1 MKRNIVIMDF
11 SGIYQ
16 EEQFYEGEQI
26 SWIDLSDISGTNCY
40 CDGDAQ
46 AQILERM
53 EKYPVSGIYF
63 MDSGNYHYMSRIGI
77 GRVKEPFN
85 LLVFDNHTD
94 MQLPA
99 FGGLLSCGGW
109 IASALEEVEK
119 LQEVWLIGPDEEAYG
134 QVEEPFKD
142 RVHFLSRERLAEA
155 RPYMAEKKGSE
166 EELIRSLEIPANI
179 PLYISIDKDVLCPED
194 ADTNWSQ
201 GDMRLETMVRCLE
214 CAVSRCKAGDILST
228 GSENADIEQ
237 LDAVREDTQK
247 DGAACSDLTVTDL
260 CLFPGILGVD
270 ICGECDASGT
280 GNSALNDYANARLW
294 GFFRHAAE
302 NETSGG
308 DR

>member
-1 MKRNIVIMDF
+1 MKKTDKYLKTLIMDF
-11 SGIYQ
+11 SGIY
-16 EEQFYEGEQI
+16 EEQQFWKGKEA
-26 SWIDLSDISGTNCY
+26 SWVEARDIPGTNCY
-40 CDGDAQ
+40 CDEEAMNEIRSRIAPYSYGE
-46 AQILERM
+46 IHF
-53 EKYPVSGIYF
+53 I
-63 MDSGNYHYMSRIGI
+63 DSGNYHYMTRIWLEKI
-77 GRVKEPFN
+77 SEPFD

-94 MQLPA
+94 MQPPA

-109 IASALEEVEK
+109 IYDSVMELPL
-119 LQEVWLIGPDEEAYG
+119 LQKVILIGPDEEAFSR
-134 QVEEPFKD
+134 VEPEIQKK
-142 RVHFLSRERLAEA
+142 VEFLSREILRGMELMEILDFVK
-155 RPYMAEKKGSE
+155 EQTGKK
-166 EELIRSLEIPANI
+166 

>member
-1 MKRNIVIMDF
+1 
-11 SGIYQ
+11 
-16 EEQFYEGEQI
+16 
-26 SWIDLSDISGTNCY
+26 
-40 CDGDAQ
+40 
-46 AQILERM
+46 
-53 EKYPVSGIYF
+53 
-63 MDSGNYHYMSRIGI
+63 
-77 GRVKEPFN
+77 
-85 LLVFDNHTD
+85 
-94 MQLPA
+94 MQPPA

-109 IASALEEVEK
+109 IYDSVMELPL
-119 LQEVWLIGPDEEAYG
+119 LQKVILIGPDEEAFSR
-134 QVEEPFKD
+134 VEPEIQKK
-142 RVHFLSRERLAEA
+142 VEFLSREKLRG
-155 RPYMAEKKGSE
+155 M
-166 EELIRSLEIPANI
+166 ELMEILDFVKEQTGKN

>member
-1 MKRNIVIMDF
+1 MAEIVIMDF
-11 SGIYQ
+11 SGIYK
-16 EEQFYEGEQI
+16 EEQFFEGEKV
-26 SWIDLSDISGTNCY
+26 SWLDVREIPGTNCY
-40 CDGDAQ
+40 CDDEAKT
-46 AQILERM
+46 QILEKL
-53 EKYPVSGIYF
+53 EEFSAGGIYF
-63 MDSGNYHYMSRIGI
+63 IDSGNYHYMTRIWLEKI
-77 GRVKEPFN
+77 SEPFD

-94 MQLPA
+94 MQPPA

-109 IASALEEVEK
+109 IYDSVMELPL
-119 LQEVWLIGPDEEAYG
+119 LQKVILIGPDEEAFSR
-134 QVEEPFKD
+134 VESEIQKK
-142 RVHFLSRERLAEA
+142 VEFLSREKLRGMELMEILDFVK
-155 RPYMAEKKGSE
+155 EQTGKK
-166 EELIRSLEIPANI
+166 

-260 CLFPGILGVD
+260 CLLPGILGVD
-270 ICGECDASGT
+270 ICGECDAAET

-294 GFFRHAAE
+294 EFFRHAAE

>member
-1 MKRNIVIMDF
+1 MKKTDKYLKTLIMDF
-11 SGIYQ
+11 SGIY
-16 EEQFYEGEQI
+16 EEQQFWKGKEA
-26 SWIDLSDISGTNCY
+26 SWVEARDIPGTNCY
-40 CDGDAQ
+40 CDEEAMNEIRSRIAPYSYGE
-46 AQILERM
+46 IHF
-53 EKYPVSGIYF
+53 I
-63 MDSGNYHYMSRIGI
+63 DSGNYHYMTRIWLEKI
-77 GRVKEPFN
+77 SEPFD

-94 MQLPA
+94 MQPPA

-109 IASALEEVEK
+109 IYDSVMELPL
-119 LQEVWLIGPDEEAYG
+119 LQKVILIGPDEEAFSR
-134 QVEEPFKD
+134 VEQEIQKK
-142 RVHFLSRERLAEA
+142 VEFLSREKLRGMELMEILDFVK
-155 RPYMAEKKGSE
+155 EQTGKK
-166 EELIRSLEIPANI
+166 

>member
-1 MKRNIVIMDF
+1 MAEIVIMDF
-11 SGIYQ
+11 SGIYK
-16 EEQFYEGEQI
+16 EEQFFEGEKV
-26 SWIDLSDISGTNCY
+26 SWLDVREIPGTNCY
-40 CDGDAQ
+40 CDDEAKT
-46 AQILERM
+46 QILEKLEEFSAR
-53 EKYPVSGIYF
+53 GIYF
-63 MDSGNYHYMSRIGI
+63 IDSGNYHYMTRIWLEKI
-77 GRVKEPFN
+77 SEPFD

-94 MQLPA
+94 MQPPA

-109 IASALEEVEK
+109 IYDSVMELPL
-119 LQEVWLIGPDEEAYG
+119 LQKVILIGPDEEAFSR
-134 QVEEPFKD
+134 VEPEIQKK
-142 RVHFLSRERLAEA
+142 VEFLSREKLRG
-155 RPYMAEKKGSE
+155 M
-166 EELIRSLEIPANI
+166 ELMEILDFVKEQTGKN

>member
-1 MKRNIVIMDF
+1 MKKTDKYLKTLIMDF
-11 SGIYQ
+11 SGIY
-16 EEQFYEGEQI
+16 EEQQFWKGKEA
-26 SWIDLSDISGTNCY
+26 SWVEARDIPGTNCY
-40 CDGDAQ
+40 CDEEAMNEIRSRIAPYSYGE
-46 AQILERM
+46 IHF
-53 EKYPVSGIYF
+53 I
-63 MDSGNYHYMSRIGI
+63 DSGNYHYMTRIWLEKI
-77 GRVKEPFN
+77 SEPFD

-94 MQLPA
+94 MQPPV

-109 IASALEEVEK
+109 IYDSVMELPL
-119 LQEVWLIGPDEEAYG
+119 LQKVILIGPDEEAFSR
-134 QVEEPFKD
+134 VEPEIQKK
-142 RVHFLSRERLAEA
+142 VEFLSREKLRGMELMEILDFVK
-155 RPYMAEKKGSE
+155 EQTGKKS
-166 EELIRSLEIPANI
+166 
-179 PLYISIDKDVLCPED
+179 LYISIDKDVLCSED

-270 ICGECDASGT
+270 ICGECDAAGT

>member
-1 MKRNIVIMDF
+1 MKKTDKYLKTLIMDF
-11 SGIYQ
+11 SGIY
-16 EEQFYEGEQI
+16 EEQQFWKGKEA
-26 SWIDLSDISGTNCY
+26 SWVEARDIPGTNCY
-40 CDGDAQ
+40 CDEEAMNEIRSRI
-46 AQILERM
+46 AP
-53 EKYPVSGIYF
+53 YSSGEIHF
-63 MDSGNYHYMSRIGI
+63 IDSGNYHYMTRIWLEKI
-77 GRVKEPFN
+77 SEPFD

-94 MQLPA
+94 MQPPA

-109 IASALEEVEK
+109 IYDSVMELPL
-119 LQEVWLIGPDEEAYG
+119 LQKVILIGPDEEAFSR
-134 QVEEPFKD
+134 VEPEIQKK
-142 RVHFLSRERLAEA
+142 VEFLSREKLRGMELMEILDFVK
-155 RPYMAEKKGSE
+155 EQTGKKS
-166 EELIRSLEIPANI
+166 
-179 PLYISIDKDVLCPED
+179 LYISIDKDVLCPED

-228 GSENADIEQ
+228 GSENADIGQ

-247 DGAACSDLTVTDL
+247 DGAACSDLTVADL

-270 ICGECDASGT
+270 ICGECDAAGT

>member
-1 MKRNIVIMDF
+1 MKKTDKYLKTLIMDF
-11 SGIYQ
+11 SGIY
-16 EEQFYEGEQI
+16 EEQQFWKGKEA
-26 SWIDLSDISGTNCY
+26 SWVEARDIPGTNCY
-40 CDGDAQ
+40 CDEDAMNEIRSRI
-46 AQILERM
+46 APYSSREIHF
-53 EKYPVSGIYF
+53 I
-63 MDSGNYHYMSRIGI
+63 DSGNYHYMTRIWLEKI
-77 GRVKEPFN
+77 SESFD

-94 MQLPA
+94 MQPPA

-109 IASALEEVEK
+109 IYDSVMELPL
-119 LQEVWLIGPDEEAYG
+119 LQKVILIGPDEEAFSR
-134 QVEEPFKD
+134 VEPEIQKK
-142 RVHFLSRERLAEA
+142 VEFLSREKLRG
-155 RPYMAEKKGSE
+155 M
-166 EELIRSLEIPANI
+166 ELMEILDFVKEQTGKN

-228 GSENADIEQ
+228 GSENADIGQ

>member
-1 MKRNIVIMDF
+1 MKKTDKYLKTLIMDF
-11 SGIYQ
+11 SGIY
-16 EEQFYEGEQI
+16 EEQQFWKGKEA
-26 SWIDLSDISGTNCY
+26 SWVEARDIPGTNCY
-40 CDGDAQ
+40 CDEEAMNEIRSRIAPYSYGE
-46 AQILERM
+46 IHF
-53 EKYPVSGIYF
+53 I
-63 MDSGNYHYMSRIGI
+63 DSGNYHYMTRIWLEKI
-77 GRVKEPFN
+77 SEPFD

-94 MQLPA
+94 MQPPA

-109 IASALEEVEK
+109 IYDSVMELPL
-119 LQEVWLIGPDEEAYG
+119 LQKVILIGPDEEAFSR
-134 QVEEPFKD
+134 VEPEIQKK
-142 RVHFLSRERLAEA
+142 VEFLSREKLRG
-155 RPYMAEKKGSE
+155 M
-166 EELIRSLEIPANI
+166 ELMEILDFVKEQTGKN

-260 CLFPGILGVD
+260 CLFPGILGVA

>member
-1 MKRNIVIMDF
+1 MKKTDKYLKTWIMDF
-11 SGIYQ
+11 SGIY
-16 EEQFYEGEQI
+16 EEQQFWKGKEA
-26 SWIDLSDISGTNCY
+26 SWVEARDIPGTNCY
-40 CDGDAQ
+40 CDEEAMNEIRSRIAPYSYGE
-46 AQILERM
+46 IHF
-53 EKYPVSGIYF
+53 I
-63 MDSGNYHYMSRIGI
+63 DSGNYHYMTRIWLEKI
-77 GRVKEPFN
+77 SEPFD

-94 MQLPA
+94 MQPPA

-109 IASALEEVEK
+109 IYDSVMELPL
-119 LQEVWLIGPDEEAYG
+119 LQKVILIGPDEEAFSR
-134 QVEEPFKD
+134 VEPEIQKK
-142 RVHFLSRERLAEA
+142 VEFLSREKLRG
-155 RPYMAEKKGSE
+155 M
-166 EELIRSLEIPANI
+166 ELMEILDFVKEQTGKN

-260 CLFPGILGVD
+260 CLFPRILGVD

>member
-1 MKRNIVIMDF
+1 MAEIVIMDF
-11 SGIYQ
+11 SGIYK
-16 EEQFYEGEQI
+16 EEQFFEGEKV
-26 SWIDLSDISGTNCY
+26 SWLDVREIPGTNCY
-40 CDGDAQ
+40 CDDEAKT
-46 AQILERM
+46 QILEKL
-53 EKYPVSGIYF
+53 EEFSAGGIYF
-63 MDSGNYHYMSRIGI
+63 IDSGNYHYMTRIWLEKI
-77 GRVKEPFN
+77 SEPFD

-94 MQLPA
+94 MQPPA

-109 IASALEEVEK
+109 IYDSVMELPL
-119 LQEVWLIGPDEEAYG
+119 LQKVILIGPDEEAFSR
-134 QVEEPFKD
+134 VEPEIQKK
-142 RVHFLSRERLAEA
+142 VEFLSREKLRGMEFMEILDFVKEQTG
-155 RPYMAEKKGSE
+155 KK
-166 EELIRSLEIPANI
+166 

-260 CLFPGILGVD
+260 CLLPGILGVD
-270 ICGECDASGT
+270 ICGECDAAET

-294 GFFRHAAE
+294 EFFRHAAE

>member
-1 MKRNIVIMDF
+1 MKKTDKYLKTLIMDF
-11 SGIYQ
+11 SGIY
-16 EEQFYEGEQI
+16 EEQQFWKGKEA
-26 SWIDLSDISGTNCY
+26 SWVEARDIPGTNCY
-40 CDGDAQ
+40 CDEDAMNEIRSRI
-46 AQILERM
+46 AP
-53 EKYPVSGIYF
+53 YSSGEIHF
-63 MDSGNYHYMSRIGI
+63 IDSGNYHYMTRIWLEKI
-77 GRVKEPFN
+77 SESFD

-94 MQLPA
+94 MQPPA

-109 IASALEEVEK
+109 IYDSVMELPL
-119 LQEVWLIGPDEEAYG
+119 LQKVILIGPDEEAFSR
-134 QVEEPFKD
+134 VEPEIQKK
-142 RVHFLSRERLAEA
+142 VEFLSREKLRG
-155 RPYMAEKKGSE
+155 M
-166 EELIRSLEIPANI
+166 ELMEILDFVKEQTGKN

-214 CAVSRCKAGDILST
+214 CAVTRCKAGDILST
-228 GSENADIEQ
+228 GSENADIGQ

-247 DGAACSDLTVTDL
+247 DGAACSDLTVADL

-270 ICGECDASGT
+270 ICGECDAAGP

-294 GFFRHAAE
+294 EFFRHAAE

>member
-1 MKRNIVIMDF
+1 MKKTDKYLKTLIMDF
-11 SGIYQ
+11 SGIY
-16 EEQFYEGEQI
+16 EEQQFWKGKEA
-26 SWIDLSDISGTNCY
+26 SWVEARDIPGTNCY
-40 CDGDAQ
+40 CDEEAMNEIRSRIAPYSYGE
-46 AQILERM
+46 IHF
-53 EKYPVSGIYF
+53 I
-63 MDSGNYHYMSRIGI
+63 DSGNYHYMTRIWLEKI
-77 GRVKEPFN
+77 SEPFD

-94 MQLPA
+94 MQPPA

-109 IASALEEVEK
+109 IYDSVMELPL
-119 LQEVWLIGPDEEAYG
+119 LQKVILIGPDEEAFSR
-134 QVEEPFKD
+134 VEPEIQKK
-142 RVHFLSRERLAEA
+142 VKFLSREKLRGMELMEILDFVK
-155 RPYMAEKKGSE
+155 EQTGKK
-166 EELIRSLEIPANI
+166 

>member
-1 MKRNIVIMDF
+1 MKKTDKYLKTLIMDF
-11 SGIYQ
+11 SGIY
-16 EEQFYEGEQI
+16 EEQQFWKGKEA
-26 SWIDLSDISGTNCY
+26 SWVEARDIPGTNCY
-40 CDGDAQ
+40 CDEEAMNEIRSRIAPYSYGE
-46 AQILERM
+46 IHF
-53 EKYPVSGIYF
+53 I
-63 MDSGNYHYMSRIGI
+63 DSGNYHYMTRIWLEKI
-77 GRVKEPFN
+77 SEPFD

-94 MQLPA
+94 MQPPA

-109 IASALEEVEK
+109 IYDSVMELPL
-119 LQEVWLIGPDEEAYG
+119 LQKVILIGPDEEAFSR
-134 QVEEPFKD
+134 VEPEIQKK
-142 RVHFLSRERLAEA
+142 VEFLSREKLRG
-155 RPYMAEKKGSE
+155 M
-166 EELIRSLEIPANI
+166 ELMEILDFVKEQTGKN

-228 GSENADIEQ
+228 GSENADIGQ

>member
-1 MKRNIVIMDF
+1 MKKTDKYLKTLIMDF
-11 SGIYQ
+11 SGIY
-16 EEQFYEGEQI
+16 EEQQFWKGKEA
-26 SWIDLSDISGTNCY
+26 SWVEARDIPGTNCY
-40 CDGDAQ
+40 CDEEAMNEIRSRI
-46 AQILERM
+46 AP
-53 EKYPVSGIYF
+53 YSSGEIHF
-63 MDSGNYHYMSRIGI
+63 IDSGNYHYMTRIWLEKI
-77 GRVKEPFN
+77 SEPFD

-94 MQLPA
+94 MQPSA

-109 IASALEEVEK
+109 IYDSVMELPL
-119 LQEVWLIGPDEEAYG
+119 LQKVILIGPDEEAFSR
-134 QVEEPFKD
+134 VEPEIQKK
-142 RVHFLSRERLAEA
+142 VEFLSREKLRGMELMEILDFVK
-155 RPYMAEKKGSE
+155 EQTGKKS
-166 EELIRSLEIPANI
+166 
-179 PLYISIDKDVLCPED
+179 LYISIDKDVLCPED

-214 CAVSRCKAGDILST
+214 CAVTRCKAGDILST

-260 CLFPGILGVD
+260 CLLPGILGVD
-270 ICGECDASGT
+270 ICGECDATGT

-294 GFFRHAAE
+294 EFFRHAAE